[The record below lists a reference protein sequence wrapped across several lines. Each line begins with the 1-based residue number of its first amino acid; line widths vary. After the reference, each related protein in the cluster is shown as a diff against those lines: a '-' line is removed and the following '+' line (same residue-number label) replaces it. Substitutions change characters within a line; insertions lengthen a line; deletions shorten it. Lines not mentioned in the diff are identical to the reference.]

1 MNDFS
6 KLASDKLIRNIE
18 AVKSQKKIADSY
30 YDFSVNPKSGA
41 NLTSIADKGI
51 QAGILN
57 NFQQI
62 MDSDQA
68 MATHASNY
76 GPYVMEVWPVVTAWY
91 PEFPLKDLIS
101 VQDMDKPL
109 AYLFFSRL
117 LVARGKGNQAYGD
130 IVETPTGMR
139 VLKGKYPTG
148 EIVGETISSEEF
160 SFDADAKTTSAL
172 LAYCPLNLNAN
183 LEYTDKIKVAIKV
196 GDTTTNYYYSSV
208 SGTTITLGT
217 KSEGVVTPVVGF
229 TLDTQTGLL
238 TYPEDSGAVESSVDS
253 IVVNYVWNV
262 DYATVEN
269 IQKVKEDIE
278 MLPMQAKERALAM
291 EWTLFSEYLKKS
303 QFGVD
308 IREENTKRILN
319 LLYQYQVRYI
329 LDELFDY
336 AEGEAQTL
344 TIPSNTTMS
353 VDVKAQTVIQQLKLI
368 ATKIE
373 IASGRMEGNRIV
385 CGKNFKS
392 FVESLPNIWFTP
404 VAQPSGFSAP
414 REIGTFAGT
423 FKVYYD
429 QMRADGEAFMTYR
442 GSEWYDAAY
451 YLGVFMPIVP
461 TDAVALGVTDRKSV
475 V

>member
-18 AVKSQKKIADSY
+18 AVKSQKKISDSY

-148 EIVGETISSEEF
+148 EIVGETIAPEEF
-160 SFDADAKTTSAL
+160 SFDATEKTTSAL

-196 GDTTTNYYYSSV
+196 GATTTNYYYSSV

-217 KSEGVVTPVVGF
+217 KSEGVVTPVVGL

-238 TYPEDSGAVESSVDS
+238 TYPEDNAAVESTVDS

-262 DYATVEN
+262 DYATVE
-269 IQKVKEDIE
+269 
-278 MLPMQAKERALAM
+278 
-291 EWTLFSEYLKKS
+291 
-303 QFGVD
+303 
-308 IREENTKRILN
+308 
-319 LLYQYQVRYI
+319 
-329 LDELFDY
+329 
-336 AEGEAQTL
+336 
-344 TIPSNTTMS
+344 
-353 VDVKAQTVIQQLKLI
+353 
-368 ATKIE
+368 
-373 IASGRMEGNRIV
+373 
-385 CGKNFKS
+385 
-392 FVESLPNIWFTP
+392 
-404 VAQPSGFSAP
+404 
-414 REIGTFAGT
+414 TF
-423 FKVYYD
+423 
-429 QMRADGEAFMTYR
+429 
-442 GSEWYDAAY
+442 
-451 YLGVFMPIVP
+451 
-461 TDAVALGVTDRKSV
+461 RK
-475 V
+475 